1 MNTGP
6 FRIPDGG
13 KSYVCA
19 AGEAPLLGETIGD
32 MFRRIAGAYPDHEAL
47 VYVPDNERYTYSE
60 LFRVCCMAAKSLLA
74 LGIKKGDRVAIW
86 ATNRPEWV
94 ITQFSTAMIGAVLV
108 TINPAYRTHEL
119 EYGLK
124 DSATQTLI
132 LIPAFKSS
140 NYVEMLHS
148 VVPELAAA
156 SPGRIESSVL
166 PFLENVILIS
176 PKKQPG
182 MFAWQEFM
190 ALGEN
195 INDDELNQQTN
206 ELDFDDIINI
216 QYTSGTTGLPKG
228 AALTHFNILNNGYHA
243 GTGMRFSHNDRL
255 CIPVPF
261 YHCFGMV
268 LGNLTCLTHGATI
281 IIPDEYFEPK
291 SVLET
296 VQKERCTALHGVPTM
311 FIAELAL
318 PEFKDY
324 DLSSLRTGIMAGSP
338 CPVEVM
344 KRVNNE
350 MNMHEVT
357 IGYGQTETLMT
368 VLNYHGMPL
377 KPGSMGR
384 PLPGIETAIYT
395 EDGRIAGNGA
405 DGQLAIRLPNPQ
417 IMLHY
422 WDDPDRTASQRTTI
436 DGAEWFLTGDN
447 VHQDEDG
454 YIFFVGRADDI
465 ISSSGYRIGPQEV
478 ENALIEHPSVQESA
492 VVGIADPERGEI
504 VKAFVVLTDPSL
516 ASEALAGELQE
527 HVKRTTAP
535 YKYPRAVE
543 FIDELPKTVSGKIRR
558 NLLRERAR

>member
-1 MNTGP
+1 MAELTP
-6 FRIPDGG
+6 FDYEEVYRSFRYDIPATFNFGRD
-13 KSYVCA
+13 VVDRWA
-19 AGEAPLLGETIGD
+19 ED
-32 MFRRIAGAYPDHEAL
+32 PD
-47 VYVPDNERYTYSE
+47 
-60 LFRVCCMAAKSLLA
+60 KLA
-74 LGIKKGDRVAIW
+74 LLWSNVSGEVRRLTFDDMKCTSNRLANMLAEEGLRPGDRVIVQLP
-86 ATNRPEWV
+86 RLPEWQIALTACLKV
-94 ITQFSTAMIGAVLV
+94 GAVPIPCITMLTNKDVAYRVRHSGARATITLTEETGKFQGLDDVDIKVAIGAPVEGWRSYDECEGFPDAFAAHD
-108 TINPAYRTHEL
+108 TPA
-119 EYGLK
+119 
-124 DSATQTLI
+124 DA
-132 LIPAFKSS
+132 PAIM
-140 NYVEMLHS
+140 Y
-148 VVPELAAA
+148 
-156 SPGRIESSVL
+156 
-166 PFLENVILIS
+166 
-176 PKKQPG
+176 
-182 MFAWQEFM
+182 
-190 ALGEN
+190 
-195 INDDELNQQTN
+195 
-206 ELDFDDIINI
+206 
-216 QYTSGTTGLPKG
+216 YTSGSTGNPKG
-228 AALTHFNILNNGYHA
+228 VCHAARALYVWTVSAEYWLNLGPDDVMWCTADTGWSKA
-243 GTGMRFSHNDRL
+243 GTSTL
-255 CIPVPF
+255 
-261 YHCFGMV
+261 FGPWGV
-268 LGNLTCLTHGATI
+268 GAAAVFHDG
-281 IIPDEYFEPK
+281 PFEPARRFGILARDRVTVFCAAATELRRLIQEDVSGYDLFALK
-291 SVLET
+291 LTVSAGESVNPEIVEAWNRLT
-296 VQKERCTALHGVPTM
+296 GVP
-311 FIAELAL
+311 LL
-318 PEFKDY
+318 D
-324 DLSSLRTGIMAGSP
+324 
-338 CPVEVM
+338 
-344 KRVNNE
+344 
-350 MNMHEVT
+350 
-357 IGYGQTETLMT
+357 GYGQTETLMT